1 MRCRTPKTIVARV
14 PVELRK
20 EAMQWQKLLGSNKEV
35 DGWKQV
41 MKLYKIKSK
50 KIYPDEVFRL

>member
-14 PVELRK
+14 PMELRK

-35 DGWKQV
+35 DGWNQV